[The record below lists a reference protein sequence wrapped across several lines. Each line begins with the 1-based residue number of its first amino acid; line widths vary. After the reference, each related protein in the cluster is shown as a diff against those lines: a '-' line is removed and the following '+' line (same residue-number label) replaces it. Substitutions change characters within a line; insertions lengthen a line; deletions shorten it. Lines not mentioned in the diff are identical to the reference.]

1 VQKTDACGQ
10 FRGAGQGEISMS
22 YFVTG
27 ATGFIGRFLVQSLL
41 QRGRSTVY
49 VLVRPK
55 SMGKLDELYE
65 AWGKASRRRV
75 VPIKGDLG
83 LPKLGVS
90 NSDLRKLKGK
100 IRHLYHLGAVYDIEA
115 SAAAMEKANIDG
127 TRNALDFAHAVNAGC
142 FHLVSSIAAA
152 GLYRG
157 TFTEDMF
164 EEAEGLEHPY
174 HRTKHDSEA
183 LVRANERVKHRIYR
197 PGIVLGHSQTGYI
210 DKIDG
215 PYYFFKAIQKL
226 RESWPR
232 WIPLIGIEGG
242 YINCVPVDFV
252 VAALVHLSHQRGLD
266 GRCFHL
272 TDPKVRR
279 IGETLNVFARAAHAP
294 EAAVRID
301 PQVFSLVPEQ
311 VAKSVQRTRPIQNV
325 FDQILRDL
333 RIPKSVL
340 EFMDYPTRFDSTET
354 RKLLDK
360 ARIRV
365 PVLEDY
371 AWRLW
376 DYWERHLD
384 PDLSIDRSLKGA
396 VKGKVVVI
404 TGGSSGIG
412 EAAAIRVAD
421 AGGKAVIVARDPE
434 KLAEVK
440 KTITARGGFA
450 KTYSCDITDY
460 AANDQLAKDI
470 LKDFGHVDVL
480 INNAGRSIR
489 RSINLSY
496 DRFHDYERTM
506 QLNYFACVRLT
517 LNLLPS
523 MTARKDGQ
531 VVMVSSI
538 GVLTNAPRFSSYVA
552 SKAALESFARCA
564 ASEFHDEGVHF
575 TIINMP
581 LVRTPMIAPT
591 KIYDEMPTIITPD
604 EAADMIAD
612 AIIRKPQRIATRL
625 GVFSEIL
632 HLVMPKMSEVV
643 MNSAYRMFPD
653 SAAAQGKSDG
663 AEPRQPTREAMI
675 FASLMRGIHW

>member
-1 VQKTDACGQ
+1 MT
-10 FRGAGQGEISMS
+10 

-27 ATGFIGRFLVQSLL
+27 ATGFIGRFLVQALL
-41 QRGRSTVY
+41 ERGKGTVY

-55 SMGKLDELYE
+55 SLGKLDELRQF
-65 AWGKASRRRV
+65 WGKDSTRRV

-83 LPKLGVS
+83 QPKLGVAKA
-90 NSDLRKLKGK
+90 DLTRLKGK
-100 IRHLYHLGAVYDIEA
+100 VKHFYHLGAVYDLEA
-115 SAAAMEKANIDG
+115 SAEEMHEANIVG
-127 TRNALDFAHAVNAGC
+127 TEGALAVAAAVGAGC

-164 EEAEGLEHPY
+164 EEAEDLDHPY
-174 HRTKHDSEA
+174 HSTKHDSEA
-183 LVRANERVKHRIYR
+183 LVRANGKVPFRVYR
-197 PGIVLGHSQTGYI
+197 PGIVLGHSQTGVI

-215 PYYFFKAIQKL
+215 PYYFFKALQKL

-232 WIPLIGIEGG
+232 WVPLVGIEGG
-242 YINCVPVDFV
+242 YVNAVPVDFV
-252 VAALVHLSHQRGLD
+252 VDALVHLSHLPKQD
-266 GRCFHL
+266 GECFHL
-272 TDPKVRR
+272 TDPKTRR
-279 IGETLNVFARAAHAP
+279 MGEVINVFARAAHAP
-294 EAAVRID
+294 EMAFRVD
-301 PQVFSLVPEQ
+301 PKVFQMLPEPVTQ
-311 VAKSVQRTRPIQNV
+311 SVERSKPIQNV
-325 FDQILRDL
+325 FNQLLRDL
-333 RIPKSVL
+333 QVPRSVL
-340 EFMDYPTRFDSTET
+340 QFVNYPTRFDSTAT
-354 RKLLDK
+354 QRLLDK
-360 ARIRV
+360 AKIRV
-365 PVLEDY
+365 PPLEDY

-412 EAAAIRVAD
+412 EAAALRIAE
-421 AGGKAVIVARDPE
+421 AGGKVLIVARDE
-434 KLAEVK
+434 DKLAEVRK
-440 KTITARGGFA
+440 KIVDVGGFA

-460 AANDQLAKDI
+460 DANYRLAKEI

-480 INNAGRSIR
+480 VNNAGRSIR
-489 RSINLSY
+489 RSLALSY
-496 DRFHDYERTM
+496 DRFHDFERTM

-517 LNLLPS
+517 MNLLPS
-523 MTARKDGQ
+523 MTARKGGH
-531 VVMVSSI
+531 VINVSSI
-538 GVLTNAPRFSSYVA
+538 GVLTNAPRFSAYVA
-552 SKAALESFARCA
+552 SKAAMESFARCA

-591 KIYDEMPTIITPD
+591 KIYEDMPTIISPE

-625 GVFSEIL
+625 GVLAEIM
-632 HLVMPKMSEVV
+632 HLVMPKLSEVV

-653 SAAAQGKSDG
+653 SAAAQGRREG
-663 AEPRQPTREAMI
+663 EEPRPPTREAMI

>member
-1 VQKTDACGQ
+1 MT
-10 FRGAGQGEISMS
+10 

-27 ATGFIGRFLVQSLL
+27 ATGFIGRFLVQALL
-41 QRGRSTVY
+41 ERGKGTVY

-55 SMGKLDELYE
+55 SLGKLDELRQF
-65 AWGKASRRRV
+65 WGKDSTRRV

-83 LPKLGVS
+83 QPKLGVAKA
-90 NSDLRKLKGK
+90 DLTRLKGK
-100 IRHLYHLGAVYDIEA
+100 VKHFYHLGAVYDLEA
-115 SAAAMEKANIDG
+115 SAEEMHEANIVG
-127 TRNALDFAHAVNAGC
+127 TEGALAVAAAVGAGC

-164 EEAEGLEHPY
+164 EEAEDLDHPY
-174 HRTKHDSEA
+174 HSTKHDSEA
-183 LVRANERVKHRIYR
+183 LVRANGKVPFRVYR
-197 PGIVLGHSQTGYI
+197 PGIVLGHSQTGVI

-215 PYYFFKAIQKL
+215 PYYFFKALQKL

-232 WIPLIGIEGG
+232 WVPLVGIEGG
-242 YINCVPVDFV
+242 YVNAVPVDFV
-252 VAALVHLSHQRGLD
+252 VDALVHLSHLPKQD
-266 GRCFHL
+266 GECFHL
-272 TDPKVRR
+272 TDPKTRR
-279 IGETLNVFARAAHAP
+279 MGEVINVFARAAHAP
-294 EAAVRID
+294 EMAFRVD
-301 PQVFSLVPEQ
+301 PKVFQMLPEPVTQ
-311 VAKSVQRTRPIQNV
+311 SVERSKPIQNV
-325 FDQILRDL
+325 FNQLLRDL
-333 RIPKSVL
+333 QVPRSVL
-340 EFMDYPTRFDSTET
+340 QFVNYPTRFDSTAT
-354 RKLLDK
+354 QRLLDK
-360 ARIRV
+360 AKIRV
-365 PVLEDY
+365 PPLEDY

-376 DYWERHLD
+376 DYWERQLD

-412 EAAAIRVAD
+412 EAAALRIAE
-421 AGGKAVIVARDPE
+421 AGGKVLIVARDE
-434 KLAEVK
+434 DKLAEVRK
-440 KTITARGGFA
+440 KIVDVGGFA

-460 AANDQLAKDI
+460 DANDRLAKEI

-480 INNAGRSIR
+480 VNNAGRSIR
-489 RSINLSY
+489 RSLALSY
-496 DRFHDYERTM
+496 DRFHDFERTM

-517 LNLLPS
+517 MNLLPS
-523 MTARKDGQ
+523 MTARKGGH
-531 VVMVSSI
+531 VINVSSI
-538 GVLTNAPRFSSYVA
+538 GVLTNAPRFSAYVA
-552 SKAALESFARCA
+552 SKAAMESFARCA

-591 KIYDEMPTIITPD
+591 KIYEDMPTIISPE

-625 GVFSEIL
+625 GVLAEIM
-632 HLVMPKMSEVV
+632 HLVMPKLSEVV

-653 SAAAQGKSDG
+653 SAAAQGRREG
-663 AEPRQPTREAMI
+663 EEPRPPTREAMI